1 MFLDG
6 IGFLMLIMIN
16 FYIAAA
22 QHCLIRLEG
31 AQSETGDGDAVGSAD
46 CWNLSI
52 KPKVSTI

>member
-1 MFLDG
+1 
-6 IGFLMLIMIN
+6 MLIMIN

-46 CWNLSI
+46 CWNLSS

>member
-1 MFLDG
+1 
-6 IGFLMLIMIN
+6 MLIMIN

-46 CWNLSI
+46 YCWNLSS